1 MDQENI
7 MFFKNDDKSY
17 TMVGLYLNNR
27 FFGYKDSC
35 NYYDID
41 VDKLSLFKK
50 SNNKYIIR
58 YNDAN
63 KMAVVPLQ
71 LKINNFFGKSHKSKN
86 NIRLVSIQSDDKEL
100 FRKIREIWNKII
112 ELIGIN
118 NAKDFFKNTI
128 DDDGDEFF
136 MVDVHKN
143 TSFAGGNYTNNRV
156 IVIHSVIDNYLKT
169 SLV

>member
-27 FFGYKDSC
+27 FFGYEGSC

-58 YNDAN
+58 YNDVN
-63 KMAVVPLQ
+63 KMTVLSLQ
-71 LKINNFFGKSHKSKN
+71 LKINSFFGQSHKSKN
-86 NIRLVSIQSDDKEL
+86 NISLVSIQSEDKKL
-100 FRKIREIWNKII
+100 FRKIREI
-112 ELIGIN
+112 
-118 NAKDFFKNTI
+118 
-128 DDDGDEFF
+128 
-136 MVDVHKN
+136 
-143 TSFAGGNYTNNRV
+143 
-156 IVIHSVIDNYLKT
+156 
-169 SLV
+169 